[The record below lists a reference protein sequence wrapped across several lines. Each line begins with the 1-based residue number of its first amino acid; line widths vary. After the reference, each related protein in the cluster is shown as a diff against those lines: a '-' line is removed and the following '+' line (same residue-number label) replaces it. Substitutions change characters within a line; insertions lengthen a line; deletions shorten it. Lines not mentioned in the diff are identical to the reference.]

1 MPVVSAL
8 APLPQADL
16 EHVLAHTEAVW
27 REMAGASIFITGGTG
42 FFGRWLLE
50 TLAWANARLDV
61 GICATLLSR
70 DPATHARRD
79 PRLAA
84 NCWMAVVGGDV
95 RSFDFPTGRFTHV
108 VHAAFD
114 SSRPIGDRLAAFDTL
129 VAGTRR
135 VLEFAATQPLQKM
148 LFVSSGAVYGPQP
161 PGMACMA
168 EDYRGG
174 PDPTS
179 PRSVY
184 GEGKRAAELLCALAA
199 ENGLPVAIAR
209 CFAFIGP
216 GLPLDAHFAAGN
228 FLRDAVAGRE
238 IVINGDGRPL
248 RSYLYAADLAI
259 WLWTLLLTGQ
269 AGRAYNIGSE
279 EAISIGELARQIAA
293 YAASPGVAVLGKPGG
308 GEGERYV
315 PDTTR
320 ARSELG
326 LAQYIDLPEAIR
338 RTLTWMG
345 LAAA

>member
-1 MPVVSAL
+1 
-8 APLPQADL
+8 
-16 EHVLAHTEAVW
+16 
-27 REMAGASIFITGGTG
+27 MAGASIFITGGTG

-50 TLAWANARLDV
+50 TLSWANARLDV

-70 DPATHARRD
+70 DPATLA
-79 PRLAA
+79 RLAA
-84 NCWMAVVGGDV
+84 NRWMAVVGGDV
-95 RSFDFPTGRFTHV
+95 RSFGFPTGRFTHV

-114 SSRPIGDRLAAFDTL
+114 SSLPIVDSLGVFDTL

-135 VLEFAATQPLQKM
+135 VLEFAVTQPLQNM

-174 PDPTS
+174 PDPAS
-179 PRSVY
+179 PSSVY

-199 ENGLPVAIAR
+199 ANGLPVTIAR

-228 FLRDAVAGRE
+228 FLRDAAAGRA
-238 IVINGDGRPL
+238 IVINGDGRPQ

-259 WLWTLLLTGQ
+259 WLWTLLLKGQ
-269 AGRAYNIGSE
+269 TGRAYNIGSE

-293 YAASPGVAVLGKPGG
+293 YAAAPGVAVLGKPGG
-308 GEGERYV
+308 GAAERYV
-315 PDTTR
+315 PDTAR

-326 LAQYIDLPEAIR
+326 LEQYIDLPEAIR
-338 RTLTWMG
+338 RTLAWMG

>member
-50 TLAWANARLDV
+50 TLAWANERLQV

-70 DPATHARRD
+70 DPATHARRN

-84 NCWMAVVGGDV
+84 NRSMAVIGGDV
-95 RSFDFPTGRFTHV
+95 RSFDFPAGRFTHV

-161 PGMACMA
+161 PGMACMP
-168 EDYRGG
+168 EDYLGG
-174 PDPTS
+174 PDPAS
-179 PRSVY
+179 ASSVY

-199 ENGLPVAIAR
+199 ANGLPVAIAR

-228 FLRDAVAGRE
+228 FLCDAAAGRE
-238 IVINGDGRPL
+238 IVIKGDGRSL

-259 WLWTLLLTGQ
+259 WLWTLLLKGQ
-269 AGRAYNIGSE
+269 TGRAYNIGSE

-308 GEGERYV
+308 GEGERYL
-315 PDTTR
+315 PDTAR

-345 LAAA
+345 FAAA